1 MTTQRPSD
9 LNRIRTISNQLASF
23 TEADLVAV
31 KDEIWRLEILRDLIA
46 ATLGNVATTQPVLV
60 PVGNSHAPAAD
71 QDAGAKRERPERSAN
86 STTGGKWAPKIA
98 RLLFERGSLTTAKIA
113 AHFQTKRQNF
123 TNAIQHHPWFSKS
136 PGTGTPWM
144 LTDAGR
150 LAMENQSPATD
161 PPPEPVVAPV
171 VAPVAAPVPQ
181 SSPAVDPGTERTR
194 KMIAQHCLEIA
205 TAIVELERP
214 LTVEEIS
221 QELKLDLTT
230 VQRRLNHNGPQAATP
245 ATQYFQPSQLYPHR
259 WTVTAAGRALAEQAD
274 GSADTAA
281 AAS

>member
-1 MTTQRPSD
+1 MTTQRTPD

-46 ATLGNVATTQPVLV
+46 ATLGTVATTQPVLV
-60 PVGNSHAPAAD
+60 PVGNAHAPAAD
-71 QDAGAKRERPERSAN
+71 QDAGAKRERPERSVS
-86 STTGGKWAPKIA
+86 STAGGKWVTQIA
-98 RLLFERGSLTTAKIA
+98 RLLFERGSLTTLQIA

-150 LAMENQSPATD
+150 LAMENQSPATE
-161 PPPEPVVAPV
+161 PPPAPVAAPV
-171 VAPVAAPVPQ
+171 VAPVPQ
-181 SSPAVDPGTERTR
+181 PSPAVDPGTERTR
-194 KMIAQHCLEIA
+194 KMVAQHCLEIA

-230 VQRRLNHNGPQAATP
+230 IQRRLNANGPQAATP

-281 AAS
+281 STS

>member
-1 MTTQRPSD
+1 MTTQRTPD

-46 ATLGNVATTQPVLV
+46 ATLGTLATTQPVLV
-60 PVGNSHAPAAD
+60 PVGNAHAPAAD
-71 QDAGAKRERPERSAN
+71 QDAGAKREWPERSAN
-86 STTGGKWAPKIA
+86 STTGGKWATRIA
-98 RLLFERGSLTTAKIA
+98 RLIYDRGSLTTSQIA

-123 TNAIQHHPWFSKS
+123 TAAITDHPWFSKS

-150 LAMENQSPATD
+150 LAMGSQNPATE
-161 PPPEPVVAPV
+161 PPPEPVVAP
-171 VAPVAAPVPQ
+171 ASQP
-181 SSPAVDPGTERTR
+181 SPAVDRGTEQARE
-194 KMIAQHCLEIA
+194 MIRRHCLEIA

-230 VQRRLNHNGPQAATP
+230 VQRRLNHNGPQATTP
-245 ATQYFQPSQLYPHR
+245 ATQYFTQSQLYPR
-259 WTVTAAGRALAEQAD
+259 LWTVTAAGRALVEQAD

-281 AAS
+281 SAS